1 MLLEIRKYPDQILNK
16 RAKKVDEIREEEKKL
31 IKDMIETMYAYK
43 GVGLA
48 APQIG
53 VSKRIVVVDV
63 GKGPK
68 IFINPKIIKKTKE
81 KEISEE
87 GCLSVPGRFLKIK
100 RYKEII
106 VKAQDENGKKFEIKA
121 DGLLSRC
128 LQQEIDHLNGI
139 LIFDRSGL
147 FERLTKF
154 FKRNK
159 L

>member
-1 MLLEIRKYPDQILNK
+1 
-16 RAKKVDEIREEEKKL
+16 
-31 IKDMIETMYAYK
+31 
-43 GVGLA
+43 
-48 APQIG
+48 
-53 VSKRIVVVDV
+53 
-63 GKGPK
+63 
-68 IFINPKIIKKTKE
+68 
-81 KEISEE
+81 
-87 GCLSVPGRFLKIK
+87 VPGRFLKIK

-139 LIFDRSGL
+139 LIFDRLGL